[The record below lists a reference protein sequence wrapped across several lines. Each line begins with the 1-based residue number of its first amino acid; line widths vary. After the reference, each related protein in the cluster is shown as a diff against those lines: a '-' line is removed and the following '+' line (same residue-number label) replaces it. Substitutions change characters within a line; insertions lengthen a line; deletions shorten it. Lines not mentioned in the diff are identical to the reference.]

1 MKLMKKA
8 VTALMAVT
16 MCTSMLQ
23 APICGVGTGL
33 FSEAAITAEAAV
45 SSSYLITSA
54 NKVFNASDYTPIL
67 QNGSY
72 RLFLSTDGNLV
83 VTTGYS
89 ATAGYKY
96 WQSNTS
102 CSKNVYSK
110 FTLILQ
116 TDGNLVIYGKLRTTG
131 KDTAIWH
138 TNTYSSWRNTRYG
151 YKFELALQSNGKLWL
166 NYYYR
171 NGSYA
176 TTIWR
181 NKY

>member
-8 VTALMAVT
+8 ITGLMAVT
-16 MCTSMLQ
+16 MCASMLQ
-23 APICGVGTGL
+23 APVCGIGADI
-33 FSEAAITAEAAV
+33 FSETAITAEAAAG
-45 SSSYLITSA
+45 SSYMITST
-54 NKVFNASDYTPIL
+54 NKVFNASNYTPIL

-72 RLFLSTDGNLV
+72 RLYLSTTGNLV
-83 VTTGYS
+83 ITTGYS
-89 ATAGYKY
+89 ATSGYKP

-102 CSKNVYSK
+102 CSTNVYSSFK
-110 FTLILQ
+110 LVLQ

-151 YKFELALQSNGKLWL
+151 YKFELALQSSGKLWL
-166 NYYYR
+166 NYYTR

-181 NKY
+181 SRY